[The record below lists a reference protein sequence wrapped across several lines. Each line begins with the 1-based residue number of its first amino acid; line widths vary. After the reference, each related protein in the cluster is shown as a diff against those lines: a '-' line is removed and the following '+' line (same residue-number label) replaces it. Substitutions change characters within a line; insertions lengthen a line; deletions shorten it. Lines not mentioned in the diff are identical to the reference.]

1 MNPMPLL
8 DLIAKHESENAAAR
22 QGVSSGYDVVV
33 EQASRAYPPAK
44 PITTMTVSEV
54 LNWQREAIAETKQ
67 VYGSG
72 YSAAGRY
79 QVIRKTLQS
88 LGASGKVLF
97 DKETQDAIGTVL
109 LYRRGWGMWIEG
121 KLSTNAFADNLSKEW
136 ASLPYHTG
144 RSYYDKDAHGNRSL
158 VSREEVLQVLNT
170 IRNQHI
176 SGGSREL

>member
-8 DLIAKHESENAAAR
+8 DLIAKHESESAAAM
-22 QGVSSGYDVVV
+22 QGVSSGYDVIVK
-33 EQASRAYPPAK
+33 QAFKVYPPTR

-67 VYGSG
+67 AYKNG

-88 LGASGKVLF
+88 LSVNGNAFF
-97 DKETQDAIGTVL
+97 DKETQDVIGVML
-109 LYRRGWGMWIEG
+109 LYRRGWGKWVTGE
-121 KLSTNAFADNLSKEW
+121 LSTSAFADNLSKEW
-136 ASLPYHTG
+136 ASLPYRTG

-158 VSREEVLQVLNT
+158 VSREKVLQVLNK
-170 IRNQHI
+170 IRNQR
-176 SGGSREL
+176 GL